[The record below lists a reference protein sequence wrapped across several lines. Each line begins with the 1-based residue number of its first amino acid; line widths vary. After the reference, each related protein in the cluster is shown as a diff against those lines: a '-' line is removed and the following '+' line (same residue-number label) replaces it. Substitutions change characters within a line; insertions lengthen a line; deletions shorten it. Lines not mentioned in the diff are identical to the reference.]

1 MPSLPIVGARFRPP
15 AEDVLRNLPSGAD
28 LILRRQPDNPY
39 DANAVQ
45 VMLPDGDIANEMAA
59 LFEFE
64 PPLHLGFI
72 PRTEAASIGPQMD
85 ERQIEEIKGLLT
97 FSPQGAPL
105 VSFHWEESETVA
117 DQIQADRLDRNL

>member
-15 AEDVLRNLPSGAD
+15 AEDVLRNLASGVD

-45 VMLPDGDIANEMAA
+45 VMLPEGDVANEAA
-59 LFEFE
+59 QTFEFE

-72 PRTEAASIGPQMD
+72 PAREAKTIGPQMD
-85 ERQIEEIKGLLT
+85 AKGVEEIPGLLT
-97 FSPQGAPL
+97 FSPTGASL
-105 VSFHWEESETVA
+105 VSFHWEEGDE
-117 DQIQADRLDRNL
+117 